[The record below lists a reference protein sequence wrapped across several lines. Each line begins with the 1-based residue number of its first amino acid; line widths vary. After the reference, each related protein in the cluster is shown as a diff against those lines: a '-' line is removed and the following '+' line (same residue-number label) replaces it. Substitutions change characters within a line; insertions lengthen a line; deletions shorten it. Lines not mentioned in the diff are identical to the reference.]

1 MVVIPFVFF
10 FAVIQ
15 IGGHQAALEAGLPND
30 FLLLLV
36 GLILFFMVLT
46 EWVRQRGWL
55 SRRRKEVA
63 VGVELKPEEAVGS
76 G

>member
-1 MVVIPFVFF
+1 
-10 FAVIQ
+10 VIQ

-46 EWVRQRGWL
+46 EWVRTRGWF
-55 SRRRKEVA
+55 SRSRKREA
-63 VGVELKPEEAVGS
+63 AGVEAFPEEAVGS